1 MKRRRFSGVKPIAL
15 LLSALLFFL
24 SGCQPVTMKNSG
36 QPKKVVEYED
46 THETPQKGGVLRL
59 AVTGAQPLSPI
70 TAQNENNLDVLKLI
84 FDGLFC
90 TTPNHRVEKV
100 LCEDYSISPD
110 GLTYTIRLKDNV
122 SFHNGAKLTA
132 ADAEATLSAL
142 LASGSPYSKQLGSI
156 ASISSQ
162 NMTLTITLHW
172 PVANFPALLHFPIMS
187 AADLQTALEFY
198 VPNGTGRYK
207 VQSYKKSKEM
217 FLSVNENYHKSFI
230 PYISDIRVYLL
241 KDESTAVSM
250 LENLQIDLLPSDVI
264 NLDAYTPKRNLSS
277 VDISGGTFTFLGINN
292 QKSAFLSALTRTAL
306 SDCIDKTKVIANCKV
321 QYAEATDLPLPPH
334 SFWTQ
339 PQSEGTAFDA
349 EKIRGLLTDD
359 GWLLSENSVPTKEVY
374 GELTYLAPEILVN
387 SENETRR
394 KAAEEIRRSL
404 VEAGIPA
411 TVTAVPFAEYE
422 TRIANGNFDL
432 FIGEIALT
440 ENYDLSFLLKT
451 DENLCGISNE
461 HIDQTL
467 NALVLAEGEGQKQ
480 ALYHELCYA
489 VNSAMPIVS
498 LYFEYEQLVL
508 DGRVKGSIIPSST
521 DIFYGIEGWF
531 LS

>member
-1 MKRRRFSGVKPIAL
+1 MKKRRFSGVKPAAL

-24 SGCQPVTMKNSG
+24 SGCQPAEPKNSSL
-36 QPKKVVEYED
+36 PKQVVEYED
-46 THETPQKGGVLRL
+46 NHETPKKGGVLRL
-59 AVTGAQPLSPI
+59 AVTGAQPLNPI
-70 TAQNENNLDVLKLI
+70 TTQSENNLHVLKLI

-100 LCEDYSISPD
+100 LCEGYSVSPD
-110 GLTYTIRLKDNV
+110 GLTYTIHLKDNV

-142 LASGSPYSKQLGSI
+142 LASGGAYSRQLACI
-156 ASISSQ
+156 ASHSSQ
-162 NMTLTITLHW
+162 NMTLTIHLRW

-187 AADLQTALEFY
+187 KADLQTAPEFY

-217 FLSVNENYHKSFI
+217 FLTVNENYHKSFI
-230 PYISDIRVYLL
+230 PYISNIKVFLL
-241 KDESTAVSM
+241 KDEATAVSM

-277 VDISGGTFTFLGINN
+277 VDVSGGALTFLGINN
-292 QKSAFLSALTRTAL
+292 QKPAFLSALTRTAL
-306 SDCIDKTKVIANCKV
+306 ADGIDRAKVITNCKV
-321 QYAEATDLPLPPH
+321 QYAEASDLPLPPH
-334 SFWTQ
+334 SFWSQ
-339 PQSEGTAFDA
+339 PQSENRTFNL
-349 EKIRGLLTDD
+349 EKVRELLKDD
-359 GWLLSENSVPTKEVY
+359 GWLLSENSAPTKEVY
-374 GELTYLAPEILVN
+374 GELTHLAPEILVN
-387 SENETRR
+387 EENETRR
-394 KAAEEIRRSL
+394 KVAEEIRRSL
-404 VEAGIPA
+404 REVGIPA
-411 TVTAVPFAEYE
+411 TVTAVPFADYE
-422 TRIANGNFDL
+422 VRIADGDFDL
-432 FIGEIALT
+432 FIGEIELS

-451 DENLCGISNE
+451 DENFCGISNE

-480 ALYHELCYA
+480 ELFHELCYA
-489 VNSAMPIVS
+489 VNAAMPLVS

-508 DGRVKGSIIPSST
+508 DGRVKGSIIPSAT
-521 DIFYGIEGWF
+521 DVFYGIEGWF